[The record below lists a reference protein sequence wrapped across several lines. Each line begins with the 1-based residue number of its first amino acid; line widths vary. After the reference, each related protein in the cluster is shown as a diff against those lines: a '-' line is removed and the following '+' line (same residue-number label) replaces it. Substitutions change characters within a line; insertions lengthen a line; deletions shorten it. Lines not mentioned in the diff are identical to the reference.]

1 MGELAINHFAIRS
14 QNADMTRDFFMKTL
28 DLVPGPRPNFPFPG
42 YWLYKSDSD
51 HSSYLNAVI
60 HIVGINPNDKAGLI
74 QYLGDRELPT
84 LHGTGAIDHL
94 AFFAT
99 GLEKMLDHLT
109 QLGVPFRER
118 LVPTIGL
125 HQLFLDDPNGIVI
138 ELNYPAHER
147 TDLDKKNQETT
158 NA

>member
-1 MGELAINHFAIRS
+1 MGELAINHVAIRS
-14 QNADMTRDFFMKTL
+14 PDADKTRDFFTQTL
-28 DLVPGPRPNFPFPG
+28 DLVPGPRPEFPFPG
-42 YWLYKSDSD
+42 YWLYKTDSD
-51 HSSYLNAVI
+51 HANYLNAVV
-60 HIVGINPNDKAGLI
+60 HIVGIDPNDKAGLI

-84 LHGTGAIDHL
+84 LYGTGAIDHV

-99 GLEKMLDHLT
+99 GLEKMLAHLA
-109 QLGVPFRER
+109 QNKIPCRER

-147 TDLDKKNQETT
+147 TDLDKKNLLTT
-158 NA
+158 QS

>member
-1 MGELAINHFAIRS
+1 MGELVINHLAIRS
-14 QNADMTRDFFMKTL
+14 PDAEKTRDFFMKTL

-51 HSSYLNAVI
+51 HSVYLNAVV
-60 HIVGINPNDKAGLI
+60 HIVGIDPNDKEGLI

-84 LHGTGAIDHL
+84 LHGTGAIDHI

-99 GLEKMLDHLT
+99 GLEAMLEHLAK
-109 QLGVPFRER
+109 LSVPVRER

-125 HQLFLDDPNGIVI
+125 HQVFLEDPNGIVV

-147 TDLDKKNQETT
+147 TDLDEKMQQV
-158 NA
+158 A